1 MENQTDMKKYKIGF
15 FAGLGV
21 ISLFLAKPAVA
32 QVQVGTGNDHSF
44 LVIEAAAFGGPLL
57 FQWNYTHNPSSPFNT
72 AQMMTAVDAVQ
83 LDLNF
88 TILFGGAFLD
98 GIEYQGTTLTNEFL
112 PPYSPFWAHWV
123 SGGTSG
129 APLEPKP
136 GGVWSPGFGIANRE
150 LAPGSWDGFIFNG
163 EYDSNPP
170 YDVISATPSVVP
182 VPEPHA
188 FSLLI
193 AAGAWILLRRQGRMN
208 W

>member
-1 MENQTDMKKYKIGF
+1 MKNNKVGF

-21 ISLFLAKPAVA
+21 ISLFLATSAMA
-32 QVQVGTGNDHSF
+32 QIQVGTGDDHSF
-44 LVIEAAAFGGPLL
+44 LVIEAPEFGAPLV

-72 AQMMTAVDAVQ
+72 AQMMTAVDDFQ

-98 GIEYQGTTLTNEFL
+98 AIEYQGTTLTNEFL
-112 PPYSPFWAHWV
+112 PPYSPFWAQWV

-136 GGVWSPGFGIANRE
+136 GGVWSPGFGITNRE

-163 EYDSNPP
+163 EYDTNPP
-170 YDVISATPSVVP
+170 YDVTSAAPSLAP

-188 FSLLI
+188 FWLLI
-193 AAGAWILLRRQGRMN
+193 AGGALILLRRHGRLAQ
-208 W
+208 